1 MSVEQLNA
9 VQNNIMATASPNVTA
24 ERLADFSKIRTYKS
38 QQQNREGLLQ
48 VAPISLYAKIGFGFS
63 DMKQN
68 KNGHYY
74 FLVEVPGQ
82 EDPAFVYLSKGLQV
96 DKRLTVGLT
105 VQEFATFAVLSRNES
120 IDKETGEVEEY
131 LRFERKST
139 GGINREAT
147 KALAELGY

>member
-9 VQNNIMATASPNVTA
+9 VQNNVMATASPNVTA

-38 QQQNREGLLQ
+38 QQQKREGLLQ

-68 KNGHYY
+68 KNGNYY
-74 FLVEVPGQ
+74 YLVEVPGQ
-82 EDPAFVYLSKGLQV
+82 EDLAFVYLSKGLQL
-96 DKRLTVGLT
+96 DKRHTVGLSI
-105 VQEFATFAVLSRNES
+105 QEFATFAVLSRNES

-131 LRFERKST
+131 LRFERKSS
-139 GGINREAT
+139 GGIDRDAT